1 MELIITLVIC
11 VGAMVGGI
19 AAVMHLPDKPHY
31 TVPEQHTKGG
41 TSLLGLLLG
50 LGMIGHSAAKGW
62 KDGNTTKR

>member
-1 MELIITLVIC
+1 MELIITLIIC
-11 VGAMVGGI
+11 VGVFVGTI
-19 AAVMHLPDKPHY
+19 AAVMKLPDKPHY

-62 KDGNTTKR
+62 KDGGTSKR